1 MIFYFSDFK
10 DLTFYY
16 RFIPTILLPY
26 TFFQDGR
33 KAWQQQ
39 LWRAG
44 FHGSFLGRLEK
55 DHAFS
60 KREVVLR
67 KPQDEVFLVANL
79 FLGCTSNFFS
89 VVCEVVI
96 NEGYLS

>member
-1 MIFYFSDFK
+1 M
-10 DLTFYY
+10 
-16 RFIPTILLPY
+16 PTILLPY

-79 FLGCTSNFFS
+79 FLGCTSIFFS

>member
-16 RFIPTILLPY
+16 RLMPTVLLPY

-79 FLGCTSNFFS
+79 FWDVLQIFFFS
-89 VVCEVVI
+89 S
-96 NEGYLS
+96 L